1 MKRLFLLAA
10 VFAVEATT
18 MPSQAQKPMP
28 AWLLS
33 EAYMKQL
40 GIAERTNE
48 KFDFTR
54 FPQPRTIAAYW
65 ELRDTVQHPEKRHLM
80 SARIFEAGEPLTTLR
95 WQLSSEV
102 VRMDTVTNLYAF
114 NDALECTLCHHA
126 APGIT
131 DVEAA
136 RLRDSMARIP
146 TLQALECDLVPDALA
161 MSILPAEQSGA
172 AYALQYLLA
181 RAGIDASPILTYR
194 TTFWREDLPLLLDR
208 VLRPGKPLRIGSDIE
223 RFARKARFS
232 EGCIYVLSQPGH
244 TPPRVWFF
252 FANGRFWMKFGI
264 CQYVSLPSIVD
275 VWRHGK
281 EATRIVPY
289 TLDPRF
295 EE

>member
-10 VFAVEATT
+10 AFVAEAAATQL
-18 MPSQAQKPMP
+18 QAQKPMP

-33 EAYMKQL
+33 EVYMKQS
-40 GIAERTNE
+40 GIAEHTNE
-48 KFDFTR
+48 KFDFAR
-54 FPQPRTIAAYW
+54 FARPRTIAAYW

-102 VRMDTVTNLYAF
+102 VRKDTVTNLYVD

-126 APGIT
+126 APGIP
-131 DVEAA
+131 DAEAVC
-136 RLRDSMARIP
+136 LRDSMARIT
-146 TLQALECDLVPDALA
+146 TLQELGCKLEPDAQAL
-161 MSILPAEQSGA
+161 SILPAEQSGA

-194 TTFWREDLPLLLDR
+194 TTFWHGDLPPLLDR

-223 RFARKARFS
+223 RFARKAHFS
-232 EGCIYVLSQPGH
+232 EDCIYALSLPDR

-252 FANGRFWMKFGI
+252 FADGRFWMKFGI
-264 CQYVSLPSIVD
+264 CQYVSLPSVID
-275 VWRHGK
+275 VWRHCK
-281 EATRIVPY
+281 EATRIIPY

-295 EE
+295 GE

>member
-10 VFAVEATT
+10 LFVAEAAATQL
-18 MPSQAQKPMP
+18 QAQKPMP

-33 EAYMKQL
+33 EVYMKQL
-40 GIAERTNE
+40 GIAEHTNE

-54 FPQPRTIAAYW
+54 FPRSRTIAAYW

-95 WQLSSEV
+95 WQLCSEV
-102 VRMDTVTNLYAF
+102 VRKDTVTNLYAY

-126 APGIT
+126 APGIPEA
-131 DVEAA
+131 EAA
-136 RLRDSMARIP
+136 RLCDSMARIT
-146 TLQALECDLVPDALA
+146 TLQELGCELEPDAQA

-194 TTFWREDLPLLLDR
+194 TTFWREDVPPLLDR
-208 VLRPGKPLRIGSDIE
+208 VLRPGRALRIGSDIE
-223 RFARKARFS
+223 RFARKAHFS
-232 EGCIYVLSQPGH
+232 EGCIYALSQPDR

-252 FANGRFWMKFGI
+252 FADGRFWMKFGI
-264 CQYVSLPSIVD
+264 CQYVSLPSVID
-275 VWRHGK
+275 VWRHCK

-295 EE
+295 RE